1 METGVKPMLKKD
13 GTIKSKDSIV
23 YESYQKL
30 RARKKEV
37 LAKSRKI
44 QQDLCSGQYCIN
56 DFNTETKKE
65 D

>member
-1 METGVKPMLKKD
+1 MLKKD
-13 GTIKSKDSIV
+13 GTIKSRDSIV

-44 QQDLCSGQYCIN
+44 QEDLCSGHVFFDDLNEQ
-56 DFNTETKKE
+56 KKE

>member
-1 METGVKPMLKKD
+1 MVIKKD
-13 GTIKSKDSIV
+13 GTIRTKDSIV

-44 QQDLCSGQYCIN
+44 QEDLCSGNFCT
-56 DFNTETKKE
+56 DAFEKDTKKE

>member
-1 METGVKPMLKKD
+1 MVIKKD

-30 RARKKEV
+30 RARKREV

-44 QQDLCSGQYCIN
+44 QEDLCNGQVC
-56 DFNTETKKE
+56 FETFE
-65 D
+65 DEKTQED

>member
-1 METGVKPMLKKD
+1 MLKKD
-13 GTIKSKDSIV
+13 GTIKSRDSIV

-44 QQDLCSGQYCIN
+44 QEDLCSGQVC
-56 DFNTETKKE
+56 FNELNNTQKKE